1 VSDVVAR
8 KASLAVNRGAVR
20 PLASRH
26 GEIRGNGNGVF
37 KRLEARRPCWT
48 TMRMRMTDRE
58 EPQAGK
64 FKEAARELECDDDEQ
79 RFKGRLEKLVKH
91 EPAEE
96 PETG

>member
-37 KRLEARRPCWT
+37 KRLEA
-48 TMRMRMTDRE
+48 
-58 EPQAGK
+58 Q
-64 FKEAARELECDDDEQ
+64 EAVLDDDEDEDD
-79 RFKGRLEKLVKH
+79 G
-91 EPAEE
+91 
-96 PETG
+96 